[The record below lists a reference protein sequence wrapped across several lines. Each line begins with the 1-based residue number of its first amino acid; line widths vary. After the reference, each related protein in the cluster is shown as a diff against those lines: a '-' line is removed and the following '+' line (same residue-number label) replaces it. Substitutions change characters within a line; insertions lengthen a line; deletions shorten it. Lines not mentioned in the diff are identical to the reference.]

1 MIEKNVAFNVD
12 GNIDENIS
20 CSLKERLEKLNGV
33 IEVAVYTE
41 TKRVTVEFDEERL
54 SEDTIKGIIEDAGLT
69 LR

>member
-33 IEVAVYTE
+33 IEVAIYTE

-54 SEDTIKGIIEDAGLT
+54 LEDTIKGIIEDAGLT